1 MKSGQLQQIREQLKE
16 LEQLADTM
24 SASSFTTVDKD
35 LLRRKCVALYENIL
49 QLQSETLP
57 AEEPAETHMAQ
68 PVVKETPAPVLP
80 LFTQPEKTPEPI
92 IEPEEEPVI
101 PVVQTPPPAVVVIEE
116 EEIKTPTEI
125 QNELITKIVEERRTE
140 DEVTTPPTPIEEAS
154 LNELSL
160 HEKLSKTVE
169 APPAVYDKIISKPGN
184 LKQSISLNQ
193 KIAFVNDLFGENV
206 VEYAKAI
213 EKLNSAASGDEA
225 LRFFTELKHQRG
237 WNNESGLVRELEQ
250 LVQKRFA

>member
-57 AEEPAETHMAQ
+57 AEEPAETQMAQ

-80 LFTQPEKTPEPI
+80 LFTEPEEKPEPI
-92 IEPEEEPVI
+92 TEPVEE
-101 PVVQTPPPAVVVIEE
+101 PVVQTPLPPVVIEE

-140 DEVTTPPTPIEEAS
+140 DEITTPPTPIEEAS

-237 WNNESGLVRELEQ
+237 WNNESSLVRELEQ